1 MIRILKIP
9 LKEYKSTLSIK
20 TAIKQVNNNHQYDEI
35 NRLFNVYFSSKNS
48 LKILYKYC
56 QKITV
61 SVNWFFGRQYSN
73 CLQQNNQTQSIELT
87 LFTLGPIC
95 EVVCLYIEWP
105 EVGRNVATP
114 GFVLRPHDLES
125 CRALWLESG
134 PRWLKKEEKN
144 IEKPSHKMWRNCFQE
159 YATKKSYPI
168 SLIIQ
173 GCPDRFMPLI
183 TTKPWIL
190 QTALF
195 HRFSPKF
202 IKV

>member
-1 MIRILKIP
+1 MLISL
-9 LKEYKSTLSIK
+9 
-20 TAIKQVNNNHQYDEI
+20 Q
-35 NRLFNVYFSSKNS
+35 NS
-48 LKILYKYC
+48 FHILYKYC

-61 SVNWFFGRQYSN
+61 SVNWFFGRQYWN

-134 PRWLKKEEKN
+134 PRWLEKKGGKDWKGFWKIWKN
-144 IEKPSHKMWRNCFQE
+144 CQRLSR
-159 YATKKSYPI
+159 
-168 SLIIQ
+168 
-173 GCPDRFMPLI
+173 GGPDVLSNKIVIFEIKRD
-183 TTKPWIL
+183 IL
-190 QTALF
+190 
-195 HRFSPKF
+195 
-202 IKV
+202 KVVVNQVTDD